1 MELTKY
7 AATVLADLFMPRL
20 CLGCGRPLGA
30 RERHLCIYCMADL
43 PLTYNWM
50 RTHNPMADRFNE
62 RIQEGLEAGEYK
74 VTEGMPKERYA
85 FAAALFTYSSDSGFK
100 EIPQALKYDG
110 NIPAGRYFASL
121 LGEKLSQS
129 EHFLDVDL
137 VIPVPLHPLRRFRRG
152 YNQAEIIAREVS
164 TRLGASE
171 SPFALKRVRYT
182 KTQTKVL
189 VQEKAGNVSGAF
201 RAKPIAFQNK
211 EHILIVDDVFT
222 TGSTLYECYKA
233 VREHFDGRISVATLA
248 VVER

>member
-7 AATVLADLFMPRL
+7 AATAMADLFMPRL

-62 RIQEGLEAGEYK
+62 RIQEGLERGNLLRHE
-74 VTEGMPKERYA
+74 PYA
-85 FAAALFTYSSDSGFK
+85 YAAALFTYSSDSGYK

-137 VIPVPLHPLRRFRRG
+137 VIPVPLHLLRRFRRG

-171 SPFALKRVRYT
+171 SPSALKRVRYT